1 LFPAYQVFSR
11 RQLLLIQRYAIE
23 SGQSHPELSEANAA
37 HAFGV
42 IALMVNDHLHFGLA
56 GTETENEKVMRNL
69 FVEMI
74 PISEDVGSNV
84 YAKLTRAATLMEE
97 IAPTLSSHNDYIDLA
112 DAFYKRTDVRLSEF
126 HATCFAILSK
136 WVNKVRGPIKPNDV
150 FLQEVWLKDSNLD
163 KSAVSRIFS
172 ALSADIN
179 QYKEEFTGKKRE
191 DFTPFRAYPLLKL
204 EAGYLPTDI
213 TNVAD
218 VIESF
223 PFWTISESADPD
235 RLRRF
240 WGSVFEEYM
249 VRVTVGAA
257 DKRINYCVPRPTFQ
271 TNGEEL
277 CDLAVMSG
285 KDLVLIEA
293 KGVMFTR
300 EAKYSGQ
307 PLTCF
312 QEIHRKLV
320 RNQKGKNKGV
330 SQLASSIRRAFIEKE
345 AINSLDI
352 SGIRRV
358 FPVIVTLDSIG
369 ENPLFSN
376 ILNLYFDSTL
386 LSNESG
392 IVVERMLGMSIETY
406 EHITALLSDTQLA
419 TVLYDWLDNPPLKTW
434 IGSHAMIDTPLARLT
449 SERRNPYVEKRF
461 RDITSKLSN
470 SLFPG

>member
-1 LFPAYQVFSR
+1 
-11 RQLLLIQRYAIE
+11 
-23 SGQSHPELSEANAA
+23 
-37 HAFGV
+37 
-42 IALMVNDHLHFGLA
+42 
-56 GTETENEKVMRNL
+56 
-69 FVEMI
+69 
-74 PISEDVGSNV
+74 
-84 YAKLTRAATLMEE
+84 
-97 IAPTLSSHNDYIDLA
+97 
-112 DAFYKRTDVRLSEF
+112 
-126 HATCFAILSK
+126 
-136 WVNKVRGPIKPNDV
+136 
-150 FLQEVWLKDSNLD
+150 
-163 KSAVSRIFS
+163 
-172 ALSADIN
+172 
-179 QYKEEFTGKKRE
+179 
-191 DFTPFRAYPLLKL
+191 
-204 EAGYLPTDI
+204 
-213 TNVAD
+213 
-218 VIESF
+218 
-223 PFWTISESADPD
+223 
-235 RLRRF
+235 
-240 WGSVFEEYM
+240 
-249 VRVTVGAA
+249 
-257 DKRINYCVPRPTFQ
+257 
-271 TNGEEL
+271 
-277 CDLAVMSG
+277 MSG